1 MALHWAEW
9 VAATPSQRRTFYK
22 DTIWDPE
29 RRRAIDIEMGKI
41 KTFNYVHNQNHV
53 EHLVGKKFQ
62 DIQVKTMIKNNH
74 LIRKV
79 PDQGLIKS
87 SFLVTLIVNNV
98 QYRVSNVQFSVDSNQ
113 DATENDSTEPGSGQG
128 DRETI
133 IRRVLEQTSEA
144 ICEID
149 GLLTTLKCSS

>member
-1 MALHWAEW
+1 MFSNQWGHFIHRYVLIWFIG
-9 VAATPSQRRTFYK
+9 VCDYFYLQSL
-22 DTIWDPE
+22 TWWLNCTS
-29 RRRAIDIEMGKI
+29 DI
-41 KTFNYVHNQNHV
+41 HNQNHV
-53 EHLVGKKFQ
+53 EHLVGEKFQ
-62 DIQVKTMIKNNH
+62 DIQVKTMIKKNH

-79 PDQGLIKS
+79 PDKGLIKS

-128 DRETI
+128 DRETM

>member
-1 MALHWAEW
+1 MFIIKIMWN
-9 VAATPSQRRTFYK
+9 
-22 DTIWDPE
+22 IWWE
-29 RRRAIDIEMGKI
+29 KSFRIFRWR
-41 KTFNYVHNQNHV
+41 QW
-53 EHLVGKKFQ
+53 LKK
-62 DIQVKTMIKNNH
+62 NH

-128 DRETI
+128 DRETM

-149 GLLTTLKCSS
+149 GLLTTLKCSSWRKCLLSKIKNKFWCLNCWIFS

>member
-1 MALHWAEW
+1 M
-9 VAATPSQRRTFYK
+9 
-22 DTIWDPE
+22 
-29 RRRAIDIEMGKI
+29 
-41 KTFNYVHNQNHV
+41 
-53 EHLVGKKFQ
+53 GKKFQ
-62 DIQVKTMIKNNH
+62 DIQVKTMIKKNH
-74 LIRKV
+74 LIRKF
-79 PDQGLIKS
+79 PDRGLIKS

-98 QYRVSNVQFSVDSNQ
+98 QYRVSNFQFSVDSNQ
-113 DATENDSTEPGSGQG
+113 DATENDSTETGSGQG